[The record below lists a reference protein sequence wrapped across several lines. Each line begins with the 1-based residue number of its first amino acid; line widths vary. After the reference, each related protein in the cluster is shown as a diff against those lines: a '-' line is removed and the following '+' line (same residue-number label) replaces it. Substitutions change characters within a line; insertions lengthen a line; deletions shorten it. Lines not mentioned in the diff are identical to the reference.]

1 MPPLDRLRK
10 IRRAILKTINDV
22 RQAHGSPNIFID
34 LNANK
39 AANEYAEYLL
49 TNRESK
55 KKLMR

>member
-22 RQAHGSPNIFID
+22 RQAHCSPNIFID

-39 AANEYAEYLL
+39 D
-49 TNRESK
+49 K
-55 KKLMR
+55 GM